1 MQIPFNDLKL
11 LHSGLKKEMLT
22 EIENIIDDS
31 SFILGKGVRSFEND
45 FAASIGVKQCIG
57 VSSGTDANH
66 LALWAHGIGP
76 GDEVIIPANT
86 FIATAWGVTLCG
98 ATPVFTDC
106 EEDSYN
112 IDPADVERKI
122 TSKTKAIVPVHL
134 YGQTADMD
142 SLKSVCNGRDILI
155 VEDAAQA
162 HFAEYKGRMAG
173 SLAVAASFSFY
184 PGKNLGAIGEAGAL
198 TTDSD
203 ELDSRFRMLRDHGS
217 EKKYYHNEFGHNYR
231 MDGIQ
236 GAVLA
241 LKLKHLKLWTEQR
254 RQAAKFY
261 DNNLSGI
268 DGLIIP
274 KEMPYAKHVYHLY
287 VIKCQKREML
297 IQFLGENGISTGLHY
312 PVPLHLQECFADL
325 GYKHGDF
332 PQTED
337 LAENCV
343 SLPIYPGISEE
354 QLGFVCEKIK
364 HFINSL

>member
-1 MQIPFNDLKL
+1 MQVPFNDLKL
-11 LHSGLKKEMLT
+11 LHSGLKDEILT
-22 EIENIIDDS
+22 SIGNIIDNS
-31 SFILGKGVRSFEND
+31 TFILGTGVRNFEND
-45 FAASIGVKQCIG
+45 FADSIGVKHCTG

-66 LALWAHGIGP
+66 LALWANGIGP

-98 ATPVFTDC
+98 ATPVFADC
-106 EEDSYN
+106 EKDSYN
-112 IDPADVERKI
+112 LDPADVKRKI
-122 TSKTKAIVPVHL
+122 TQKTKAVVPVHL

-142 SLKSVCNGRDILI
+142 TLKSVCSGKNILI

-173 SLAVAASFSFY
+173 SLSVAASFSFY

-198 TTDSD
+198 TTDNDS
-203 ELDSRFRMLRDHGS
+203 LDSKFRMLRDHGS

-236 GAVLA
+236 GAA
-241 LKLKHLKLWTEQR
+241 LGIKLKHLKLWTDLR
-254 RQAAKFY
+254 RLAAKFY
-261 DNNLSGI
+261 DDQLSGI
-268 DGLIIP
+268 DGITLP

-287 VIKCQKREML
+287 VVKCHRREEL

-312 PVPLHLQECFADL
+312 PVPLHLQECFTYL
-325 GYKHGDF
+325 GYKTGDF

-337 LAENCV
+337 LAGNCV
-343 SLPIYPGISEE
+343 SLPIYPGITEE
-354 QLGFVCEKIK
+354 QLGYVCEKIK
-364 HFINSL
+364 HFFKSL